1 MLEISENISTSK
13 KDEIK
18 DISNLN
24 SIQLNSNSNNEI
36 NKVENEKLI
45 YNELIY
51 SYNSSLLPIKY
62 SYNLIAMFLNE
73 YDIKFGMKI
82 KNKRRMRNLN
92 YLRKKFR
99 NNNSIIKIRK
109 NNNINNENLLL
120 RFFISFNL
128 NIWILLTKYK
138 KDKVESN
145 NKLIVHLNDILKI
158 ILNIIGLYYISGN
171 INDDYFELFIK
182 ILLDFSL
189 EDLKPNNDNKIR
201 ELKNIMFFKELIIF
215 LLI

>member
-24 SIQLNSNSNNEI
+24 SIQLNSNSNDEI

-120 RFFISFNL
+120 RFFISFN
-128 NIWILLTKYK
+128 
-138 KDKVESN
+138 
-145 NKLIVHLNDILKI
+145 
-158 ILNIIGLYYISGN
+158 
-171 INDDYFELFIK
+171 
-182 ILLDFSL
+182 
-189 EDLKPNNDNKIR
+189 
-201 ELKNIMFFKELIIF
+201 
-215 LLI
+215 

>member
-51 SYNSSLLPIKY
+51 TYNSSLLPIKY

-109 NNNINNENLLL
+109 KNNNNENLL
-120 RFFISFNL
+120 S
-128 NIWILLTKYK
+128 K
-138 KDKVESN
+138 
-145 NKLIVHLNDILKI
+145 KI
-158 ILNIIGLYYISGN
+158 IRPQVSLCSYTLMK
-171 INDDYFELFIK
+171 LRCIK
-182 ILLDFSL
+182 
-189 EDLKPNNDNKIR
+189 K
-201 ELKNIMFFKELIIF
+201 
-215 LLI
+215 

>member
-24 SIQLNSNSNNEI
+24 SIQLNSNSNDEI

-62 SYNLIAMFLNE
+62 SYNLIAVFLNE

-92 YLRKKFR
+92 
-99 NNNSIIKIRK
+99 
-109 NNNINNENLLL
+109 
-120 RFFISFNL
+120 
-128 NIWILLTKYK
+128 
-138 KDKVESN
+138 
-145 NKLIVHLNDILKI
+145 
-158 ILNIIGLYYISGN
+158 
-171 INDDYFELFIK
+171 
-182 ILLDFSL
+182 
-189 EDLKPNNDNKIR
+189 
-201 ELKNIMFFKELIIF
+201 
-215 LLI
+215 

>member
-13 KDEIK
+13 KGEIK

-24 SIQLNSNSNNEI
+24 SIQLNSNSNDEI

-62 SYNLIAMFLNE
+62 SYNLIAVFLNE

-171 INDDYFELFIK
+171 INDDDFELFIK

-201 ELKNIMFFKELIIF
+201 ELKNIMFFKESINQ
-215 LLI
+215 